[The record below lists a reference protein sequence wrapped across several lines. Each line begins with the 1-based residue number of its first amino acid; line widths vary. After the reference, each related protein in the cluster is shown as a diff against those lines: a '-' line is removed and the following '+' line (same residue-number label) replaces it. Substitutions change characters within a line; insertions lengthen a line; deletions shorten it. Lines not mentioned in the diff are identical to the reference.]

1 MKRLNKEKWLQT
13 GLDILNK
20 TSYTDIKI
28 EYLCKRLKVTKGSF
42 YHHFKNVNDYY
53 GKLFEYLFNNERIDL
68 NQFIE
73 DIPTPK
79 GRLNYINQ
87 QIIKNISKEKVSI
100 RAWGSHNKEVKQQLD
115 EVDVTRIEY
124 FNKLYLDI
132 GLDPKKASIMAK
144 LNFALLVG
152 IYQLFYNGSKSEI
165 NELIPEIDNLFN

>member
-42 YHHFKNVNDYY
+42 YHHFKNINDYY
-53 GKLFEYLFNNERIDL
+53 SKLFEYLFIKDRIDL
-68 NQFIE
+68 DQFME
-73 DIPTPK
+73 DITAPK
-79 GRLNYINQ
+79 GRLNYLNQ
-87 QIIKNISKEKVSI
+87 LVIKNISKEKVSV

-115 EVDVTRIEY
+115 KADVKQIEY
-124 FNKLYLDI
+124 FTKLYLDI

-152 IYQLFYNGSKSEI
+152 IYQLFYTASKSEI
-165 NELIPEIDNLFN
+165 NELFPEISNLFG

>member
-42 YHHFKNVNDYY
+42 YHHFKNINDYY
-53 GKLFEYLFNNERIDL
+53 SKLFEFLFIKDRIVLD
-68 NQFIE
+68 QFIE
-73 DIPTPK
+73 DITTPK

-115 EVDVTRIEY
+115 KVDNLRIEY
-124 FNKLYLDI
+124 FTKLYLDI

-152 IYQLFYNGSKSEI
+152 IYQLFYNASKLKI
-165 NELIPEIDNLFN
+165 NELIPEINNLFN

>member
-42 YHHFKNVNDYY
+42 YHHFKNINDYY
-53 GKLFEYLFNNERIDL
+53 SKLFEYLFSKERINPD
-68 NQFIE
+68 QFIK

-87 QIIKNISKEKVSI
+87 HIIKNISKEKVSV

-115 EVDVTRIEY
+115 KADVMRIEY
-124 FNKLYLDI
+124 LTKIYLDI
-132 GLDPKKASIMAK
+132 GHDPKKASIMAK

-152 IYQLFYNGSKSEI
+152 IYQLFYNTSKSEI
-165 NELIPEIDNLFN
+165 NELIPEINNLFD

>member
-1 MKRLNKEKWLQT
+1 MKRLNKEKWIQT
-13 GLDILNK
+13 GLNILNK

-42 YHHFKNVNDYY
+42 YHHFKNINDYY
-53 GKLFEYLFNNERIDL
+53 SKLIEYLFIKNGINLD
-68 NQFIE
+68 QFIE

-87 QIIKNISKEKVSI
+87 HIINNISKEKVSL

-115 EVDVTRIEY
+115 KADVIRIDY
-124 FNKLYLDI
+124 FTKLYLDT

-152 IYQLFYNGSKSEI
+152 LYQLFYNGSTSEI
-165 NELIPEIDNLFN
+165 NELIPEINNLFN

>member
-20 TSYTDIKI
+20 TSYTNIKI

-42 YHHFKNVNDYY
+42 YHHFKNINDYHT
-53 GKLFEYLFNNERIDL
+53 KLFEYLFNKERIDL
-68 NQFIE
+68 DQFIE
-73 DIPTPK
+73 DITTPK
-79 GRLNYINQ
+79 GRLNSINQ
-87 QIIKNISKEKVSI
+87 QIIKNISKEKASV

-115 EVDVTRIEY
+115 KTDVIRIEY
-124 FNKLYLDI
+124 FTKLYLDI

-165 NELIPEIDNLFN
+165 NELIPEINNLFD

>member
-42 YHHFKNVNDYY
+42 YHHFKNINDYY
-53 GKLFEYLFNNERIDL
+53 SKLFEYLFIKNGIDL
-68 NQFIE
+68 DQFIE
-73 DIPTPK
+73 DITTPK
-79 GRLNYINQ
+79 GRLNNLNQ
-87 QIIKNISKEKVSI
+87 LVIKNISKEKISL

-115 EVDVTRIEY
+115 KADVKQIEY
-124 FNKLYLDI
+124 FTKLYLDI

-152 IYQLFYNGSKSEI
+152 IYQLFYTSSKSEI
-165 NELIPEIDNLFN
+165 NELIPEINNLFD

>member
-42 YHHFKNVNDYY
+42 YHHFKNINDYY
-53 GKLFEYLFNNERIDL
+53 SKLFEYLFSKERINPD
-68 NQFIE
+68 QFIK

-87 QIIKNISKEKVSI
+87 HIIKNISKEKVSV

-115 EVDVTRIEY
+115 KADVMRIEY
-124 FNKLYLDI
+124 LTKIYLDI
-132 GLDPKKASIMAK
+132 GHDPKKASIMAK

-152 IYQLFYNGSKSEI
+152 IYQLFYNKSKSDI
-165 NELIPEIDNLFN
+165 NELIPEINNLFD